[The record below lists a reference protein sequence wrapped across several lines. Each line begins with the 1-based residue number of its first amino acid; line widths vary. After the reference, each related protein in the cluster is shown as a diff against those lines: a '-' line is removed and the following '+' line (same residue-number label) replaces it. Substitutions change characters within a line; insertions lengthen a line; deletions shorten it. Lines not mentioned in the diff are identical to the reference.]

1 MKPSPRPL
9 LLNRLADRVGMSA
22 AWLCAL
28 HCALWPVA
36 LAALPA
42 AGLAAWDGWEAGF
55 VAFAAV
61 LGIASLATGWRRH
74 RIATAFWFLVPG
86 LALLAFAVLRHN
98 HENENVIL
106 HAVLMTA
113 GGVLVGVAHLV
124 NLRLGHGHVHD
135 ATCGHLAAHH
145 GHDHADTPV
154 GAGLAADPRVA

>member
-1 MKPSPRPL
+1 MKPAARPL

-22 AWLCAL
+22 AWLCAV

-86 LALLAFAVLRHN
+86 LALLAFAVLRHG

-145 GHDHADTPV
+145 EHVHDAAPAAD
-154 GAGLAADPRVA
+154 LAADPRAA